1 MPTADKQPKSP
12 NAITLLKQQID
23 KAKLDPE
30 LRHYIDALFKP
41 YMRSYG
47 VDQDKARLDA
57 VTLGAHINWVRSQ
70 SELMRMDPKA
80 AGYLSLS
87 KVVSMW
93 GTNIHKFMQPKAQH
107 PDRRGGKQE
116 FPSTPDGMDDSD
128 PDDSASD

>member
-1 MPTADKQPKSP
+1 MPTATQPKSP
-12 NAITLLKQQID
+12 NAITFLKQQVD

-47 VDQDKARLDA
+47 VDQGKAQQVA
-57 VTLGAHINWVRSQ
+57 VTLGATVNWLRSQ
-70 SELMRMDPKA
+70 SELFRMDPKA

-87 KVVSMW
+87 KAVSMW

-107 PDRRGGKQE
+107 ADRGGGKQE

-128 PDDSASD
+128 PDDRTAD